1 MTVCEIVN
9 TSAKKVGDIEL
20 KDELFAVEVQP
31 SILHDVVCMQRANR
45 RQGTASTKTRGEVA
59 GSGAKP
65 WRQKGT
71 GRARAGTR
79 KSPIWRG
86 GGTTFGPK
94 PRDYSYKLPKKVRRL
109 ALRMALSA
117 RFGEGNLIVLDE
129 FDMPEIK
136 TKEFVKVMDNFEF
149 DNCLIVTGEDNKT
162 VQLSARNA
170 VGYKVLPV
178 AGLNV
183 YDILKY
189 SKLMLVQSTLAQLEE
204 RLMV

>member
-1 MTVCEIVN
+1 MAVCDIVN

-20 KDELFAVEVQP
+20 NEDLFTVEVQP
-31 SILHDVVCMQRANR
+31 GILHDVVCMQRAAR
-45 RQGTASTKTRGEVA
+45 RQGTASTKTRGEVR

-71 GRARAGTR
+71 GRARAGSR
-79 KSPIWRG
+79 KSPVWRG
-86 GGTTFGPK
+86 GGTVFGPR

-117 RFGEGNLIVLDE
+117 RFGEGNLVIIDE
-129 FDMPEIK
+129 FNIPEIK
-136 TKEFVKVMDNFEF
+136 TKEFVNVMNNFDF
-149 DNCLIVTGEDNKT
+149 DNCLVVTDEDNKN
-162 VQLSARNA
+162 VKLSARNA
-170 VGYKVLPV
+170 VGYKVLPL

-189 SKLMLVQSTLAQLEE
+189 PKLMLVQSTLAQLEK
-204 RLMV
+204 RLNV

>member
-1 MTVCEIVN
+1 MAVCDVVDI
-9 TSAKKVGDIEL
+9 SAKKVGDVEL
-20 KDELFAVEVQP
+20 KDEIFAVEIQP
-31 SILHDVVCMQRANR
+31 GILHDVVCMQRANR
-45 RQGTASTKTRGEVA
+45 RRGTASTKTRGDVS

-94 PRDYSYKLPKKVRRL
+94 PRDYSYKLPKKVRKL

-117 RFGEGNLIVLDE
+117 RFSEGNLIVVDE
-129 FDMPEIK
+129 FSMPEIK
-136 TKEFVKVMDNFEF
+136 TKEFVNVMSNFDF
-149 DNCLIVTGEDNKT
+149 DNCLVITSGDNKNIG
-162 VQLSARNA
+162 LSARNA
-170 VGYKVLPV
+170 VGYKVLPA

-189 SKLMLVQSTLAQLEE
+189 SKLMLDQSTIAQLEE

>member
-1 MTVCEIVN
+1 MAVFDIVN
-9 TSAKKVGDIEL
+9 ISAEKVGDIEL
-20 KDELFAVEVQP
+20 KDELFGVEVKP
-31 SILHDVVCMQRANR
+31 EVLHEVVCMQRANR
-45 RQGTASTKTRGEVA
+45 RQGTASAKTRGQVA

-79 KSPIWRG
+79 KSPLWRG
-86 GGTTFGPK
+86 GGVVFGPQ

-117 RFGEGNLIVLDE
+117 RLGEGNLVVLDD
-129 FDMPEIK
+129 FKMDEIK
-136 TKEFVKVMDNFEF
+136 TKAFLKVMKNFEF
-149 DNCLIVTGEDNKT
+149 DNCLIITEDDKSA

-170 VGYKVLPV
+170 VGFKVLPV

-183 YDILKY
+183 YDVLKY
-189 SKLMLVQSTLAQLEE
+189 SKLMLEQSTIAQLEE
-204 RLMV
+204 RLMA

>member
-1 MTVCEIVN
+1 MAVCDVVN
-9 TSAKKVGDIEL
+9 TSAEKVGDIEL
-20 KDELFAVEVQP
+20 KDELFAVAVQP
-31 SILHDVVCMQRANR
+31 GILHDVVCMQRANS
-45 RQGTASTKTRGEVA
+45 RQGSASTKTRGEVA
-59 GSGAKP
+59 GSSAKP

-71 GRARAGTR
+71 GRARAGSR
-79 KSPIWRG
+79 KSPLWRG
-86 GGTTFGPK
+86 GGTVFGPK

-117 RFGEGNLIVLDE
+117 RFGEGNLVVLDA
-129 FDMPEIK
+129 FDMPGIK
-136 TKEFVKVMDNFEF
+136 TKEFVRVMDNFDF
-149 DNCLIVTGEDNKT
+149 DNCLIVTGDDNRA
-162 VQLSARNA
+162 VQLSARNV

-204 RLMV
+204 RLMA

>member
-1 MTVCEIVN
+1 MVVSDIVN
-9 TSAKKVGDIEL
+9 TSAEKVGDIDL
-20 KDELFAVEVQP
+20 KDELFTVEVQTG
-31 SILHDVVCMQRANR
+31 ILHDVVRMQRANR

-71 GRARAGTR
+71 GRARAGSR

-86 GGTTFGPK
+86 GGTAFGPR

-117 RFGEGNLIVLDE
+117 RFGEGNLVVLDS

-136 TKEFVKVMDNFEF
+136 TKEFVKVMNNFDF
-149 DNCLIVTGEDNKT
+149 DNCLIITGDENENVK
-162 VQLSARNA
+162 LSSRNA
-170 VGYKVLPV
+170 VGHKVLPV

-189 SKLMLVQSTLAQLEE
+189 SKLMLEQSTLAQIEE

>member
-1 MTVCEIVN
+1 MAVCEIVN

-31 SILHDVVCMQRANR
+31 GILHDVVCMQRANR
-45 RQGTASTKTRGEVA
+45 RQGTACTKTRGEVA

-136 TKEFVKVMDNFEF
+136 TKEFVKVMDNFELE
-149 DNCLIVTGEDNKT
+149 NCLIVTGEDSKV